1 MLSTEFLVTSL
12 IVVLI
17 PGTGVIYTVS
27 TGLLGHRKDS
37 IAAAIGCT
45 AGIIPHLMA
54 SILGLSAILN
64 MSALAFQGIKIIG
77 VAYLFYLA
85 WSMWRN
91 QEVFTLT
98 EASEK
103 SSSTM
108 GIIIKAILIN
118 LLNPKLTLF
127 FFAFLPQFIAQES
140 GNHIS
145 QMIFL
150 GVVFMLLTCIVFLFY
165 GLLAHS
171 LKRFILGS
179 SKVTQRIQE
188 SFALIFAG
196 LAVKLAFTDR

>member
-1 MLSTEFLVTSL
+1 MLSMEFLVTSL

-37 IAAAIGCT
+37 VAAAIGCT

-64 MSALAFQGIKIIG
+64 MSALAFQGIKMIG

-91 QEVFTLT
+91 QEVFTFT
-98 EASEK
+98 ESSEK
-103 SSSTM
+103 NSTM

-140 GNHIS
+140 GNHTY

-150 GVVFMLLTCIVFLFY
+150 GAVFMLLTCIVFLFY
-165 GLLAHS
+165 GLLANS

-179 SKVTQRIQE
+179 SKVTRRIQE

-196 LAVKLAFTDR
+196 LAVKLAFTDK